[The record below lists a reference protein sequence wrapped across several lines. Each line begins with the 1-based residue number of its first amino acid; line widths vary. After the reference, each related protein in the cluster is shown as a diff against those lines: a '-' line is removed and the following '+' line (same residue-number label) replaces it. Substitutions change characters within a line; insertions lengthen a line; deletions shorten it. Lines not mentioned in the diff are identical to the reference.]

1 VDATR
6 GRPPHRLP
14 RGAARPA
21 RVDLSEDERVHRWG
35 WRVVGFVAV
44 VALLFAGAIVAGG
57 AGTFSSAT
65 ARLGR
70 DLQDPAKR
78 LAAVTE
84 LADQVAASFAGEHP
98 TLPGARG
105 EQTCPGTYAA
115 RASTLIGSLSPPEAT
130 EAMQT
135 ALQRLRNTGWTV
147 DQRQL
152 QAPSPALTARNRRG
166 IEVTVIEQP
175 GDELAT
181 IQVSVTAPCAT
192 APRTGGVPPSP
203 SSSAPE
209 P

>member
-1 VDATR
+1 V
-6 GRPPHRLP
+6 GL
-14 RGAARPA
+14 
-21 RVDLSEDERVHRWG
+21 L
-35 WRVVGFVAV
+35 VVIAS
-44 VALLFAGAIVAGG
+44 LFAGAIAAGG
-57 AGTFSSAT
+57 AGIFSSAT

-70 DLQDPAKR
+70 DLQDPTKR
-78 LAAVTE
+78 LTAVTA

-105 EQTCPGTYAA
+105 EQTCPDTYAA

-135 ALQRLRNTGWTV
+135 AVQRLRNAGWIV
-147 DQRQL
+147 DQKQL
-152 QAPSPALTARNRRG
+152 QAPRPTLTARNRRG
-166 IEVTVIEQP
+166 IEVTVVEQP
-175 GDELAT
+175 GDQLAT

-192 APRTGGVPPSP
+192 ASRTGAVPSS